1 MLYSPFFSFPLSNE
15 RHSGFLLPSF
25 GSSGESGTV
34 ISTPYYFNIADNM
47 DITLKPTSFSGRGH
61 MIEAELRYKTENSK
75 TEIQLANMDKDDVKG
90 KGRHAYLIR
99 DIRNFRNDIE
109 LKNDGIW
116 EGTSISSNIDI
127 GGISDLTYFDDFGNS
142 VSRVGRTHIRRE
154 FKLSRRDLGSFG
166 SLTSSIRATDYQ
178 LAKADLVEQYSVLP
192 QAKI

>member
-1 MLYSPFFSFPLSNE
+1 
-15 RHSGFLLPSF
+15 
-25 GSSGESGTV
+25 
-34 ISTPYYFNIADNM
+34 M
-47 DITLKPTSFSGRGH
+47 DITLKPTSFSGRGQ

-142 VSRVGRTHIRRE
+142 VSRVGSTHISRE
-154 FKLSRRDLGSFG
+154 F
-166 SLTSSIRATDYQ
+166 
-178 LAKADLVEQYSVLP
+178 
-192 QAKI
+192 